1 LQDGGGVVFVRC
13 GAMELS
19 RVLMR
24 FALAVTGKHGGLLVH
39 GGGAPVRLA
48 GAEMPFRGVSMRPS
62 GSFQRFDGVQAG
74 AFCGHCVGRKAGRQ
88 FGSALLQFARAFARR
103 LSPDGCGIP
112 TGRAG
117 LGHGH
122 QL

>member
-13 GAMELS
+13 GAMVLS

-24 FALAVTGKHGGLLVH
+24 FALAVTGKHGSLLVH
-39 GGGAPVRLA
+39 GGGASVGLT
-48 GAEMPFRGVSMRPS
+48 GIEMPFRGVSMRPS
-62 GSFQRFDGVQAG
+62 GSFQRLDGAQAG
-74 AFCGHCVGRKAGRQ
+74 ALGSRRVRRNAGRQ
-88 FGSALLQFARAFARR
+88 FGSALLQLARAFARR

-112 TGRAG
+112 TGGAG